1 MYSRSVQVGG
11 HLLEMRNFS
20 SCCAVKVALMS
31 NPIHRLKS
39 CWSTLPKKHEE
50 AFTEIQQI
58 FDSARNWPELRKL
71 HRQSPT
77 PAILH
82 IGVLLQ
88 DIVFIDE
95 GNVER
100 KDGIINFSRLMRL
113 YAQIEMLS
121 MYQQEAYA
129 FKEDTIIQQVL
140 EEDLKAQ
147 EKLDDEYLWQLS
159 SDVKEKDNKA
169 LGWKE
174 S

>member
-1 MYSRSVQVGG
+1 MNQ
-11 HLLEMRNFS
+11 
-20 SCCAVKVALMS
+20 
-31 NPIHRLKS
+31 
-39 CWSTLPKKHEE
+39 TLPKKHEE

-58 FDSARNWPELRKL
+58 FDSGHNWAELRKL
-71 HRQSPT
+71 HRQAPT

-113 YAQIEMLS
+113 YEKIEMLS
-121 MYQQEAYA
+121 MYQQESYS

-140 EEDLKAQ
+140 EEDFKAQ
-147 EKLDDEYLWQLS
+147 EKLDDEHLWQFS
-159 SDVKEKDNKA
+159 TDVKEKDNKA

-174 S
+174 

>member
-1 MYSRSVQVGG
+1 
-11 HLLEMRNFS
+11 
-20 SCCAVKVALMS
+20 MS
-31 NPIHRLKS
+31 NPIFRLKA
-39 CWSTLPKKHEE
+39 CWSVRFSVLLVVFVLIFMCIYRAKKQEE
-50 AFTEIQQI
+50 SFAEIQQL
-58 FDSARNWPELRKL
+58 FDSAHNWAALRKL
-71 HRQSPT
+71 HRQAPT

-113 YAQIEMLS
+113 YEKIEMLS
-121 MYQQEAYA
+121 MYQQESYS
-129 FKEDTIIQQVL
+129 FKEDTMIQQVL
-140 EEDLKAQ
+140 EEDFKAQ
-147 EKLDDEYLWQLS
+147 EKLDDEHLWQFS

-174 S
+174 QN